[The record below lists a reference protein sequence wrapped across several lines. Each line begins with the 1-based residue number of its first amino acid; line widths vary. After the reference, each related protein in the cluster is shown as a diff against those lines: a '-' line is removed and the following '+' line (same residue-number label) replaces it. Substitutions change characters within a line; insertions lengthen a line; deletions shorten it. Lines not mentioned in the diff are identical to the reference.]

1 MVVPYLSKHEICCID
16 CWEEGVP
23 CRPLTGKSSR
33 EGQIIGTELELRGRR
48 VTGEIVVH
56 CRSERYLEESLMLC
70 QMSASSVITGAEN
83 TSYIPDKYTVKH
95 LVHSSTLEDKII
107 FTLFVFL
114 LTRPSWAKSVVHWT
128 GFCFDGTIS
137 YIFQ

>member
-1 MVVPYLSKHEICCID
+1 MKFFVYWID
-16 CWEEGVP
+16 CREEGVP
-23 CRPLTGKSSR
+23 RRPLTGKSSR

-70 QMSASSVITGAEN
+70 QMSASSVITDADN
-83 TSYIPDKYTVKH
+83 MSYIPDEYTVKH
-95 LVHSSTLEDKII
+95 LVLSPTFENKIV

-114 LTRPSWAKSVVHWT
+114 LTKPS
-128 GFCFDGTIS
+128 
-137 YIFQ
+137 